1 MRIDPAI
8 AALRADPALLPA
20 ACARVAAGWD
30 AASGRAGPVLAD
42 LARHGDGAGLDTCPA
57 LRRALS
63 GGRFAGRMLAGAL
76 SGLRDAP
83 LGQLRRPHFASA
95 TLHSLTLAMA
105 GRSSLSLALVD
116 GDAWGAAGQG
126 AARRAGFQG
135 GELALTVLAGEAEG
149 RIVRRGGEGL
159 TFRSVA
165 LRRGARLDL
174 DAEREALVL
183 DRVGAMLAT
192 LRLYR
197 RPARPTAMEE
207 VDLATGAVVHR
218 AAARQRDSRMELAMA
233 LLGRM
238 GRIEAAPAIAD
249 VAADRALDPALRW
262 QALREGL
269 ALDSAQGFAALLGAG
284 EAGDP
289 LSGPARQLAEQLAAR
304 HPALAAMREDALCP
318 A

>member
-1 MRIDPAI
+1 MRIDPGI

-30 AASGRAGPVLAD
+30 MAGARAGPILGE
-42 LARHGDGAGLDTCPA
+42 LARHGDGAALDDCPA
-57 LRRALS
+57 LRRALAD
-63 GGRFAGRMLAGAL
+63 GRFAGRILAGPL
-76 SGLRDAP
+76 SALRDAP
-83 LGQLRRPHFASA
+83 LGQLRRPHFAGA
-95 TLHSLTLAMA
+95 ALHSLTLAMS

-116 GDAWGAAGQG
+116 GDAWRAAAQG

-149 RIVRRGGEGL
+149 RIVRREGGGL
-159 TFRSVA
+159 VSRPVA
-165 LRRGARLDL
+165 LRRGVRLDL

-197 RPARPTAMEE
+197 RPAEPGAMEE
-207 VDLATGAVVHR
+207 VDLETGAVVHR
-218 AAARQRDSRMELAMA
+218 AAGRQRDSRMELAMA

-238 GRIEAAPAIAD
+238 GRSEAAPAIAE

-269 ALDSAQGFAALLGAG
+269 ALDTARGFAALLGAG
-284 EAGDP
+284 EAGDA
-289 LSGPARQLAEQLAAR
+289 LSGPARQLAQQLAAR
-304 HPALAAMREDALCP
+304 HPALAQMQEDALCP